1 MADKINGYGG
11 GGVDISTTRLRA
23 IERGENAGQS
33 RKPASASASAS
44 ADDVQLTH
52 TATSLKQIETRLASI
67 PDVDRA
73 RVEAVRQRVESGTW
87 KMDAN
92 RIADRLMRFER
103 DLA

>member
-33 RKPASASASAS
+33 RKPASASAS

>member
-1 MADKINGYGG
+1 MADKINGYGR

-23 IERGENAGQS
+23 IERGENAGPS
-33 RKPASASASAS
+33 RKPESAP

-87 KMDAN
+87 KVDAN